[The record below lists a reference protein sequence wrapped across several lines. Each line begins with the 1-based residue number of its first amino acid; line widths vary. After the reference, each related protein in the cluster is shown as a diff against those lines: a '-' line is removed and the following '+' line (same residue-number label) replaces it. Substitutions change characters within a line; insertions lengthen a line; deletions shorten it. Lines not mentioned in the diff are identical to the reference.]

1 MKNKKAMIG
10 SLISL
15 GIGIMVIAVIVTI
28 GIVVLGNF
36 ADSQSACTCSGK
48 YNPTTGVCDN
58 TTSGITST
66 CAANLTTWEPSIG
79 TRSAFYAEGKLG
91 NSTGGLL
98 TWLPVIIPAII
109 GIGIIGYFMTMKV
122 KA

>member
-1 MKNKKAMIG
+1 MVMHKKAMIG

-15 GIGIMVIAVIVTI
+15 GIGILVIAVITTI

-36 ADSQSACTCSGK
+36 ASSQSNCANVIPSGAF
-48 YNPTTGVCDN
+48 NATTGYCCN
-58 TTSGITST
+58 ATTCTTSTGGVSS
-66 CAANLTTWEPSIG
+66 E
-79 TRSAFYAEGKLG
+79 SAFYAQGKLG
-91 NSTGGLL
+91 NGTGGLL